1 MKVYASDVKD
11 WSEEQKTSGK
21 RIEPSHP
28 YDLEGKHNVLFGI
41 LLFFFFPFK
50 LVFGLIWRFF
60 VELFL

>member
-11 WSEEQKTSGK
+11 WSEEQKASGK

-28 YDLEGKHNVLFGI
+28 YDLEGKNDELFGK
-41 LLFFFFPFK
+41 LLFFFDP
-50 LVFGLIWRFF
+50 VGLIWRFV